1 MEIIC
6 DTCGKTFLYKGG
18 LSHFN
23 RTKKHYCSVNCQN
36 IKHGLSRRNSTDKR
50 YNIWCNVKKRTKKSN
65 VEFNL
70 NLEDIPE
77 IPEYCPV
84 LGIKIIANKL
94 PGPLDS
100 SPSLDRIN
108 PKLGY
113 IKGNVRIISNRA
125 NRIKSDATLEELKL
139 VLKDSQQIYENL

>member
-1 MEIIC
+1 MEVVC
-6 DTCGKTFLYKGG
+6 DTCGKTFLFKGG
-18 LSHFN
+18 LAHFN
-23 RTKKHYCSVNCQN
+23 RNKNHYCSTDCQN
-36 IKHGLSRRNSTDKR
+36 IKHGLSRRNNTDKR
-50 YNIWCNVKKRTKKSN
+50 YDIWCGVKKRAKKN
-65 VEFNL
+65 GTEFS
-70 NLEDIPE
+70 LELADIPV

-94 PGPLDS
+94 AGPLDS

>member
-6 DTCGKTFLYKGG
+6 GTCGKTFLYKGG
-18 LSHFN
+18 LSHYK
-23 RTKKHYCSVNCQN
+23 RTKRHFCSTNCQN
-36 IKHGLSRRNSTDKR
+36 IKHGLSRRKNTDKR
-50 YNIWCNVKKRTKKSN
+50 YDIWCGVKKRARKTGT
-65 VEFNL
+65 EFSLEL
-70 NLEDIPE
+70 NDIPF

-84 LGIKIIANKL
+84 LGIKIIANNL
-94 PGPLDS
+94 AGPIDS

-139 VLKDSQQIYENL
+139 VLKDAQNIYENL